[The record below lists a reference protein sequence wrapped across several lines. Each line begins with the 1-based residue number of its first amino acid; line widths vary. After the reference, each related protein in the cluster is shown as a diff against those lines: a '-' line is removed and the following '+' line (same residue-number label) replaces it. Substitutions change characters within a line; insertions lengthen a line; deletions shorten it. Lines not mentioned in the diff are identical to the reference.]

1 MNTIVIEYERIDEW
15 SFYYYYIYVFV
26 SPSSCLSVTEVCM
39 RKSYIKKRISW
50 KLCMLDCYHMELRI
64 SLQQQHLH
72 IKYISQLIRNSYHD
86 FLDRGLLLARKLLNQ
101 RFLVV
106 IWWRHWYIQTFLTAT
121 WSYHFWRSYFYI
133 GFGILHEEIVMAF
146 PPSLSMGIPQN
157 YAWSLITIMNYTYCF
172 DRSIEP
178 ILKELLASFS
188 KS

>member
-1 MNTIVIEYERIDEW
+1 MSGLMNEVFITI
-15 SFYYYYIYVFV
+15 IYMFL
-26 SPSSCLSVTEVCM
+26 SPLHPVCPSQKFDM
-39 RKSYIKKRISW
+39 RKSYIKKKYFLKTLHAW
-50 KLCMLDCYHMELRI
+50 LLRI

-101 RFLVV
+101 GFLVV

-157 YAWSLITIMNYTYCF
+157 YAWTLITIMNYAYCF